1 VSSSPAGPVDH
12 PHRCSLSADEGSGRS
27 DGPQARPRTVRR
39 AQLRGGPRPAR
50 YIASEPGTARGQPLV
65 PTRCSTRHRPDCHR
79 HRVRAVARPTCPAGR
94 TRQPRRCSI
103 RCRRCDAARSALCR
117 GLRRGSSSPPR
128 HSWTAVRRQAGPR
141 VLVARPV
148 PVAGSAVRHTNAK
161 PTPRRRGSTPRSTT
175 ERARQSLAD
184 VHQPVHGR
192 RRMWLF
198 DLDVRA
204 RCVESAT
211 GCLARPLAHRSD
223 IRDNSRA
230 GRVGQFGGGGV
241 RPGPGRED
249 QRGHRGREQVRK
261 PQRERLCALYTGSPW
276 GLLTIAVHRLDQV
289 QDQRRGGAAR
299 VDRRLGGHE
308 DRGHLIRPAVL
319 GRCGGE
325 PCVNVHVGPRFE
337 RRGAGW

>member
-1 VSSSPAGPVDH
+1 MSSSPAGPVDH
-12 PHRCSLSADEGSGRS
+12 PHHCSLSADEGSGRS

-39 AQLRGGPRPAR
+39 ALLRGGPRPAR

-65 PTRCSTRHRPDCHR
+65 PTRCSTRHRPDRHR

-198 DLDVRA
+198 DLDWPLIVWSRRQAAWPGCWPTVRT
-204 RCVESAT
+204 SAT
-211 GCLARPLAHRSD
+211 H
-223 IRDNSRA
+223 SRA
-230 GRVGQFGGGGV
+230 GSSGSVWGMMCPART
-241 RPGPGRED
+241 GRED

-325 PCVNVHVGPRFE
+325 PCVNVHVGPRLE